1 MRAWVCW
8 CGSSRQRVV
17 GIGLNSFGGDG
28 RIVIG
33 GADNQA
39 RRRGSPTR
47 RTRTSR
53 RDAQLQIDNIKGKVP
68 EYGFRFRMKRKS
80 EFKCPGRPLF
90 LFKLVSGKLVLCGG
104 GGFYQCY
111 YEPWQPAS
119 FDKTVCMCVQCWSV
133 YPCQYFMTHASSARA
148 EECPLV
154 RGWIMDKFIH

>member
-1 MRAWVCW
+1 MERERSEGGKREAPNPFACRPFHSTSTFNAARTKEAFPPAMRAWVCW
-8 CGSSRQRVV
+8 CGSGRQRVV

-53 RDAQLQIDNIKGKVP
+53 RDAPLRIDNIKGKVP
-68 EYGFRFRMKRKS
+68 EYGFRFRTKRKS
-80 EFKCPGRPLF
+80 KFKCPGRPLF

-111 YEPWQPAS
+111 YEP
-119 FDKTVCMCVQCWSV
+119 
-133 YPCQYFMTHASSARA
+133 
-148 EECPLV
+148 
-154 RGWIMDKFIH
+154 